1 MRDALLNAVARTVSM
16 VDRSGYRW
24 DEALS
29 YATIEHDL
37 DEFEAE
43 DLEALAR
50 NQYARLQLQKGG
62 LIC

>member
-29 YATIEHDL
+29 YASIAYDL
-37 DEFEAE
+37 DEFETE
-43 DLEALAR
+43 DLEAMAR
-50 NQYARLQLQKGG
+50 NQHARLMRQKGE
-62 LIC
+62 